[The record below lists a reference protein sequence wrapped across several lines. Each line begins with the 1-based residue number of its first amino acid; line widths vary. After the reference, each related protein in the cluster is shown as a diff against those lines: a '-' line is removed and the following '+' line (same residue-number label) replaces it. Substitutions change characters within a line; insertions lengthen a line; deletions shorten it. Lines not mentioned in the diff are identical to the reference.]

1 MQRCGIGESRGL
13 THGVRTAVNNTTTN
27 TGNMLAE
34 WISGALNTHPPPH
47 YVRRHVHL
55 LDYNSHFTVYMHVKS
70 SCCTPSIY
78 TIFIENEKKMK
89 LPLWFQVEG

>member
-34 WISGALNTHPPPH
+34 WISGALNTHPPTLCEET
-47 YVRRHVHL
+47 RSFAGL
-55 LDYNSHFTVYMHVKS
+55 
-70 SCCTPSIY
+70 
-78 TIFIENEKKMK
+78 
-89 LPLWFQVEG
+89 